1 MRAGLS
7 QTPVPADLRGRRA
20 RGSLHTRC
28 LPSLLLAF
36 LVALV
41 CAGAPSVAPCRVY
54 AADLGELVEVWIT
67 DANGDDLSGEVDIN
81 VLQQG
86 IYVHSA
92 YTNGGVT
99 QSVTVYDNDTG
110 NRVSTEMHSL
120 GLEVTLYTFE
130 ELLVVGHSYTIDF
143 FWYQYDYAAG
153 DLGRSTGSHVYFTFT
168 VGGSSGGDDEDD
180 GGGAAEGSQD
190 DQDDGGGASDGSQ
203 DDGGQGGSQ
212 DVPDPD
218 PAPVE
223 EDAEAG
229 GSQYQ
234 DDGGQGGA
242 QDAPDPDP
250 APAEDGDG
258 RGDLDDAVV
267 SGALGGVGDATGGAG
282 GSSGGGSS
290 GRGDAGAAMG
300 NSNEEASAEAD
311 SDAHGASSSPSGG
324 LAPER
329 PTIGRRA
336 ESAVRASDPASEPS
350 RASVASS
357 VIGDVVSG
365 SDMEEFRG
373 RGDDLYELA
382 VGAGASPEAASAG
395 GSAGGSAGT
404 GGAGGSAGAGGGSA
418 GASTGVSGSDRDASP
433 MSPAGLSEEASGAS
447 GDEEPASPG
456 DVYTVGAPAQA
467 DFTVTGLSYVWAAVW
482 ALVAAAAALGVLRRP
497 VAARLGRTRR
507 SRLSGAPAA
516 LWSQPGSEGRRPAG
530 AAAGQG
536 VTP

>member
-1 MRAGLS
+1 M
-7 QTPVPADLRGRRA
+7 RRA
-20 RGSLHTRC
+20 VQRHHARGLLRTRS
-28 LPSLLLAF
+28 LPSLLLAC

-41 CAGAPSVAPCRVY
+41 CVGVPSAAPCRAY
-54 AADLGELVEVWIT
+54 ADSGELVEVWYT
-67 DANGDDLSGEVDIN
+67 DVNDDQLDGEVDIN

-86 IYVHSA
+86 MYQYSIFTS
-92 YTNGGVT
+92 GGVA
-99 QSVTVYDNDTG
+99 QGCTVYDNDTG
-110 NRVSTEMHSL
+110 NEVSTYPHSVSDSSSFAL
-120 GLEVTLYTFE
+120 SVVFYTFE
-130 ELLVVGHSYTIDF
+130 ELLVVGHSYTIEYC
-143 FWYQYDYAAG
+143 WYQFTNGQPD
-153 DLGRSTGSHVYFTFT
+153 RSTSRYVYFTFT

-180 GGGAAEGSQD
+180 GGGAAEGL
-190 DQDDGGGASDGSQ
+190 QDDGGGASDGSQ
-203 DDGGQGGSQ
+203 DDGGQGGAQ
-212 DVPDPD
+212 DAPDPD
-218 PAPVE
+218 PAPAE

-290 GRGDAGAAMG
+290 GGGDAGTAMG

-311 SDAHGASSSPSGG
+311 SDARGASSSPSGG

-382 VGAGASPEAASAG
+382 VGAVASPEAASAG
-395 GSAGGSAGT
+395 GSAGGSAGAGGAGG
-404 GGAGGSAGAGGGSA
+404 GGAGGSG
-418 GASTGVSGSDRDASP
+418 GSDRDASP
-433 MSPAGLSEEASGAS
+433 MSPAGLSEEASEAS

-456 DVYTVGAPAQA
+456 DVYTVGAPARA
-467 DFTVTGLSYVWAAVW
+467 DFTATGLSYVWAAVW

-516 LWSQPGSEGRRPAG
+516 LWSQPSSEVRHSISG
-530 AAAGQG
+530 
-536 VTP
+536 